1 MNEEF
6 GNSNLNNNNMNL
18 TYQADY
24 NNYNFDENNKKSR
37 ELLNNMKSMISHIN
51 TQIYDENGDLIQS

>member
-1 MNEEF
+1 
-6 GNSNLNNNNMNL
+6 MNL

-24 NNYNFDENNKKSR
+24 YNYNFDENNKKSR